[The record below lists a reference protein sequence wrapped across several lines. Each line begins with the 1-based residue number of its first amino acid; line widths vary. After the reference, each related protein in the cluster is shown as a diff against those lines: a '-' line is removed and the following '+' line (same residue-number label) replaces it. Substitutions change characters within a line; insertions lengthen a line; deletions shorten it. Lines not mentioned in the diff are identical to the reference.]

1 MMEVVVGLGLVVVDL
16 TRMMAV
22 VEVAAAR
29 SWSWGRRTRWM
40 EEARLDQGSRLME
53 LIGPWLAPVGDD
65 RGVERTGEVGGR
77 VRMAEVVGLLWS
89 ASGDSQ
95 ARAGARR
102 LGSRVGEG
110 LADGPGVGGGQESQV
125 VGTRQTRMMAVVVV
139 DLKISILVSRR
150 WRRWWWSCPG

>member
-1 MMEVVVGLGLVVVDL
+1 
-16 TRMMAV
+16 
-22 VEVAAAR
+22 
-29 SWSWGRRTRWM
+29 M

-110 LADGPGVGGGQESQV
+110 LADGPGGGGGQDAAGQAGGWGRAPVAGCSVGGGGGGGPAE
-125 VGTRQTRMMAVVVV
+125 
-139 DLKISILVSRR
+139 L
-150 WRRWWWSCPG
+150 